1 MGTILTLVTRL
12 VPVVVVA
19 ALAVGTASAASI
31 TAEQIQ
37 QLRSLSDDQKR
48 ALAQQ
53 YGLTLPAARPSRVI
67 SETPLQ
73 PSNVLPTDDQEAGSL
88 DNTPRDN
95 RDPLVRLRYGD
106 LKPFGYNLFESEPTT
121 FAPVGGVPAPEKY
134 VIGPGDR
141 LRVFLFGKETAE
153 YELTVNRDG
162 TLVIPNLDRL
172 NVQGLSFES
181 LRVLI
186 EERVQQRKIG
196 VTSVV
201 TLDELRSIQVFV
213 LGDVKQPGS
222 FAVSAFSTLVN
233 ALFVAGGVTEDG
245 SLRAIQLKRDGKTI
259 ATLDLYALL
268 LRGDASGDVRV
279 RQGDVVF
286 VPSVGDQVA
295 VRGEVKRPAIFE
307 FKDGESLLDVVAF
320 ASGFSGF
327 AFENEIRVRRTV
339 DGVDRISKSISK
351 EELPAYLPMSGDVVD
366 VLPVNAL
373 PTKTVELSGLFSR
386 PGFREWQPGLTL
398 GDVVTS
404 PRDLMI
410 PPLESL
416 LVVESRDI
424 QGQLRIDLI
433 RGSEIFSDPIVAARG
448 MGNNDRVTLVPIQ
461 SQLETDADKDKDK
474 DKDKD
479 GKSQL
484 NPSNNERDP
493 DLDRKDLDE
502 GVSINGENPE
512 TTAFKKKTEFDRR
525 RFFDDLNQRVIA
537 SSVLT
542 EVAPLIE
549 VEGMVNEAGRYPL
562 STRATVGDLILAAG
576 GFKSDADI
584 KSVELVRRTGSGFDI
599 VSVSAEQFNQTG
611 LVTAGSQLIIRQD
624 QDKTLLPAVSVQGF
638 VKYPGVYR
646 MPRGST
652 IGQLIQRA
660 GGMLANADL
669 RAAVF
674 TRESI
679 KTREISQ
686 LRRLERDTAQLLAG
700 NEITGLDVDANK
712 ARANIELSKVLSQ
725 LAETEAVGRLVI
737 NLPSILAGQTNQDVI
752 LEDGDK
758 LVVPSIRQSV
768 TVIGEVLYPTS
779 HVYQLNFDHEKYLE
793 LSGGPSARADMKRA
807 FVIRAD
813 GSVMPLK
820 NFVAQAGFSFGKSSV
835 VMEPGDTLIVPRD
848 LDDLPALDLW
858 TKVTQIIYQSAVALA
873 AVGSL

>member
-624 QDKTLLPAVSVQGF
+624 QDKTLLPAVGVQGF

>member
-295 VRGEVKRPAIFE
+295 VQGEVKRPAIFE

-461 SQLETDADKDKDK
+461 SQLETDA

-686 LRRLERDTAQLLAG
+686 LRRLERDTAQQLAG

-807 FVIRAD
+807 FVIRTD

>member
-12 VPVVVVA
+12 VPVVVAA

-53 YGLTLPAARPSRVI
+53 YGLTLPATRPSRVI

-73 PSNVLPTDDQEAGSL
+73 PSNVLPTDDQEAVPL
-88 DNTPRDN
+88 DNTQREN

-153 YELTVNRDG
+153 YDLTVNRDG

-259 ATLDLYALL
+259 ATLDLYTLL

-461 SQLETDADKDKDK
+461 SQLETDADKY
-474 DKDKD
+474 KDKD
-479 GKSQL
+479 GKSQS

-686 LRRLERDTAQLLAG
+686 LRRLERDTAQQLAG

-779 HVYQLNFDHEKYLE
+779 HVYQLNFDNEKYLE

-820 NFVAQAGFSFGKSSV
+820 NFGAQAGFSFGKSSV

-848 LDDLPALDLW
+848 IDDLPALDLW